1 MWTLPFPNKGVRDKL
16 QAFHFLKF
24 GVHFQVAIFL
34 TLICGYFISTSS
46 FRVALS
52 VILLVLSILSPV
64 QAKKEVSLFD
74 FTLKVV
80 TTISCFAVKEF
91 HSILFGI
98 VADRSLTFIIQLRI
112 DRIFLDDQFPL
123 VTSNSLL
130 QSNQHHPPN
139 LSNLPVDMICEI
151 VDRLPNFKDIRA
163 ISAVCNPCVGWYGFF
178 FFFFGYVLH
187 VQDLCEWR
195 ER

>member
-1 MWTLPFPNKGVRDKL
+1 MRTLHFPNKGVHDKL

-24 GVHFQVAIFL
+24 GVHFQVTIFL
-34 TLICGYFISTSS
+34 TLIRGYFISTSS

-52 VILLVLSILSPV
+52 IILLVLLTLSPI
-64 QAKKEVSLFD
+64 QAKKEVSFFY

-112 DRIFLDDQFPL
+112 DRIFLDDLSPL

-139 LSNLPVDMICEI
+139 
-151 VDRLPNFKDIRA
+151 
-163 ISAVCNPCVGWYGFF
+163 
-178 FFFFGYVLH
+178 
-187 VQDLCEWR
+187 
-195 ER
+195 

>member
-1 MWTLPFPNKGVRDKL
+1 M
-16 QAFHFLKF
+16 
-24 GVHFQVAIFL
+24 
-34 TLICGYFISTSS
+34 
-46 FRVALS
+46 
-52 VILLVLSILSPV
+52 
-64 QAKKEVSLFD
+64 SLFD

-112 DRIFLDDQFPL
+112 DRIFLDDQSPL

-139 LSNLPVDMICEI
+139 WSNLPADMICEI

-163 ISAVCNPCVGWYGFF
+163 ISAVCNPCVG
-178 FFFFGYVLH
+178 
-187 VQDLCEWR
+187 
-195 ER
+195 

>member
-1 MWTLPFPNKGVRDKL
+1 M
-16 QAFHFLKF
+16 
-24 GVHFQVAIFL
+24 
-34 TLICGYFISTSS
+34 
-46 FRVALS
+46 
-52 VILLVLSILSPV
+52 
-64 QAKKEVSLFD
+64 SLFD

-112 DRIFLDDQFPL
+112 DRIFLDDQSPL

-139 LSNLPVDMICEI
+139 WSNLPADMICEI

-163 ISAVCNPCVGWYGFF
+163 ISAVCNPCVGWSEF
-178 FFFFGYVLH
+178 FFFFGMFFMFKICVNGEREKERQIPLF
-187 VQDLCEWR
+187 DLFSLAFLCYFCFGRR
-195 ER
+195 ETWNLSKNTYLPLILTEVGYELVMEGITSG

>member
-1 MWTLPFPNKGVRDKL
+1 M
-16 QAFHFLKF
+16 
-24 GVHFQVAIFL
+24 
-34 TLICGYFISTSS
+34 
-46 FRVALS
+46 
-52 VILLVLSILSPV
+52 
-64 QAKKEVSLFD
+64 SLFD

-80 TTISCFAVKEF
+80 TTISCFAGKEF

-151 VDRLPNFKDIRA
+151 VDRLPNFKDIRV
-163 ISAVCNPCVGWYGFF
+163 ISAVCNPCVG
-178 FFFFGYVLH
+178 
-187 VQDLCEWR
+187 
-195 ER
+195 